1 MFLYIIIILILIII
15 LLFSLFSNKKNNE
28 LREENERLKKELK
41 DNNNILNLMVGIYI
55 NIINKFLEL
64 IIIIYQKI
72 FNSLKKLWDEFIT
85 NNELIQWDQFE
96 DQLKK
101 VKEGL
106 KKSKQELK
114 EFFDKYFNE
123 INNSLT
129 CIFSNLSQKQKEK
142 IVEEMT
148 IFAEKIN
155 EEYKNNTI
163 NLIIFKIQNNFLNIL
178 GNVNDVECNNI
189 SLNSELIIDSLIE
202 ESKKKIIL

>member
-1 MFLYIIIILILIII
+1 
-15 LLFSLFSNKKNNE
+15 
-28 LREENERLKKELK
+28 
-41 DNNNILNLMVGIYI
+41 MVGIYI

-72 FNSLKKLWDEFIT
+72 FNSLKKLWDEFFT
-85 NNELIQWDQFE
+85 NNDFINLDSFE
-96 DQLKK
+96 KEFKKVEEELKK
-101 VKEGL
+101 L
-106 KKSKQELK
+106 IQELK

-123 INNSLT
+123 INKTLT
-129 CIFSNLSQKQKEK
+129 CIFSKLSQKQKEK
-142 IVEEMT
+142 IMEEMT

-163 NLIIFKIQNNFLNIL
+163 NLIIFKIQNIFLNIL
-178 GNVNDVECNNI
+178 GNVNGVKCNNI